1 MSLDLVNVTC
11 KQGGTA
17 VLENITLNVPAG
29 SLTVL
34 CGITGSGKST
44 LLRVMA
50 GLEAPGAGE
59 VRFPAVSGNTGR
71 SGGGTAIVFQ
81 HPGTQLFASTVAADM
96 EYCLEQRRIARKDRP
111 ALVRQALETVGLSYE
126 TYRDRSPFLL
136 SGGEQRRV
144 AIAGAIAAGPQILL
158 LDEPTAGLDPDA
170 AAGLLDLI
178 RKLHREGTAIVV
190 GTHDLD
196 LFFPLAD
203 QAAVLADGRL
213 AWLGNPG
220 TLAECPGTLES
231 AGLEEPEYIRIGRKL
246 LDAGWI
252 EQMPRNP
259 GAFSDDPLLIS
270 RLPAPPCPDR
280 TMASAAGRALAS
292 VTGSAI
298 ASFTGSALASVTG
311 SALTSAAGST
321 LTSATGSALASAA
334 DSKLDSASNSAPQED
349 RLSSQAI
356 AALSTI
362 AAPEATGHAGGAPSG
377 TVFSTEP
384 AGPHGTTS
392 RLPGSSHPKLQPSRR
407 EQRHMRRESRHAR
420 WRRVDPRV
428 KWLGML
434 LGSLALLGMEHA
446 ASLAAAALLIGCL
459 VASAGIAGQQI
470 RWFFRPFMLM
480 LLFLWLVSS
489 LSWNSEAATGFVF
502 TQDGMLQGGKG
513 ALRLLLL
520 LSLGFLFT
528 ETTGG
533 APLRESLEW
542 AIFPLR
548 RLGIRT
554 RNASLAVS
562 LTLQFVPMTLQ
573 TVSQLQMALRSR
585 GGGAGMRR
593 WTPRQLS
600 LLFVPLLILVI
611 RMGDELACAIES
623 RGYDPAKERTP
634 WAVLHWRRADSVIL
648 AGTAAVSA
656 VLLLLP

>member
-59 VRFPAVSGNTGR
+59 VRFPAVSRNTGR

-96 EYCLEQRRIARKDRP
+96 EYGLEQRGIARKDRP
-111 ALVRQALETVGLSYE
+111 ALIRQALETVGLSYE
-126 TYRDRSPFLL
+126 IYRDRSPFLL

-144 AIAGAIAAGPQILL
+144 AIAGAIAAGPHVLL

-170 AAGLLDLI
+170 ASGLLSLI

-190 GTHDLD
+190 GTHDLE
-196 LFFPLAD
+196 LFFPHAD

-231 AGLEEPEYIRIGRKL
+231 AGLEEPEYMRIGRKL
-246 LDAGWI
+246 LDAGWM

-259 GAFSDDPLLIS
+259 GAFSDDSLLVR

-280 TMASAAGRALAS
+280 TLASATGSTLASAA
-292 VTGSAI
+292 
-298 ASFTGSALASVTG
+298 G
-311 SALTSAAGST
+311 SALTSAAD
-321 LTSATGSALASAA
+321 SA
-334 DSKLDSASNSAPQED
+334 LDSAAGSAPQQN
-349 RLSSQAI
+349 RLSSQAT
-356 AALSTI
+356 AALSPI
-362 AAPEATGHAGGAPSG
+362 AAPEMAGYAGRAPSG

-384 AGPHGTTS
+384 AEPPGTSNWLTNSS
-392 RLPGSSHPKLQPSRR
+392 RPEVQPSRR
-407 EQRHMRRESRHAR
+407 ELRHKRRESRHAR

-434 LGSLALLGMEHA
+434 FGSLALLGMEHA
-446 ASLAAAALLIGCL
+446 ASLGAAALLVGCL
-459 VASAGIAGQQI
+459 IASAGITGQKI
-470 RWFFRPFMLM
+470 RWFFRPFILM
-480 LLFLWLVSS
+480 LVFLWLVSS
-489 LSWNSEAATGFVF
+489 LSWSSGAATGFVF
-502 TQDGMLQGGKG
+502 THDGMVQGGKG

-542 AIFPLR
+542 VISPLR

-554 RNASLAVS
+554 RNASLAIS

-573 TVSQLQMALRSR
+573 TVSQLQTALRSR

-593 WTPRQLS
+593 WTPKQLS

-634 WAVLHWRRADSVIL
+634 WAVLDWRRADSAIL

>member
-11 KQGGTA
+11 KQGGTT

-59 VRFPAVSGNTGR
+59 VRFPAVSRNTGH

-81 HPGTQLFASTVAADM
+81 HPGTQLFASTVAADI
-96 EYCLEQRRIARKDRP
+96 EYGLEQHRVARRDRP

-144 AIAGAIAAGPQILL
+144 AIAGAIAAGPQVLL

-170 AAGLLDLI
+170 AAGLLGLI

-203 QAAVLADGRL
+203 QAAVLADGRI
-213 AWLGNPG
+213 AWLGDPG
-220 TLAECPGTLES
+220 TLAEYPGTLES
-231 AGLEEPEYIRIGRKL
+231 AGLEEPEYMRIGRKL
-246 LDAGWI
+246 LDAGWM

-259 GAFSDDPLLIS
+259 GAFSDNPLLVS

-280 TMASAAGRALAS
+280 TMASA
-292 VTGSAI
+292 
-298 ASFTGSALASVTG
+298 
-311 SALTSAAGST
+311 
-321 LTSATGSALASAA
+321 TGSALASAA
-334 DSKLDSASNSAPQED
+334 GSKLASAADSTLTSAADSTLASAAGSVLTSAAGSASQED

-362 AAPEATGHAGGAPSG
+362 AAPEAAGHAGRTPSG
-377 TVFSTEP
+377 AVFCTEP
-384 AGPHGTTS
+384 AEPPGTSS
-392 RLPGSSHPKLQPSRR
+392 RLTNSSHPEPQPPRR
-407 EQRHMRRESRHAR
+407 ELRHMRRESRHAR

-446 ASLAAAALLIGCL
+446 ASLGAAALLLACL
-459 VASAGIAGQQI
+459 VASAGITGQKI

-480 LLFLWLVSS
+480 LVFLWLVSS

-502 TQDGMLQGGKG
+502 THEGMVQGGKG

-542 AIFPLR
+542 VIFPLR

-554 RNASLAVS
+554 RNASLAIS

-634 WAVLHWRRADSVIL
+634 WAVLHWRRADSAVL
-648 AGTAAVSA
+648 AGTIAVSA
-656 VLLLLP
+656 LLILLP